1 VATRQLL
8 SRTARRAAVLGRP
21 VSHSQSPALHRAAYA
36 ALGLTDWQYE
46 ALDVGVDELPAVL
59 AGMDREWAGLS
70 VTMPLKQAVIPLLD
84 DVTPLAAAVGAV
96 NTVVVEPSGPCG
108 SGDTA
113 SGVTLRGDRASGVTL
128 RGDGASGVTLRGDGA
143 SGVTLRGDNTD
154 VAGLVAAA
162 REAGVGRVERA
173 CVLGAGAT
181 GASALAALAELG
193 CRTPTVQLRSPG
205 RGAELV
211 AAARR
216 LGVQPVLVEWG
227 HQPSLLGSDL
237 VISTVPAGAT
247 DTLAALVPGSVGG
260 RRGTL
265 LDVVYDPWPTPL
277 VAAWSAAGGAVVDGL
292 AMLLH
297 QAAAQVALFTGRTAP
312 VAAMRAAVAARR
324 A

>member
-96 NTVVVEPSGPCG
+96 NTVVVEPSADARDR
-108 SGDTA
+108 ST
-113 SGVTLRGDRASGVTL
+113 GVTPRGDRASGVTL
-128 RGDGASGVTLRGDGA
+128 RGDNSTGVTLRGY
-143 SGVTLRGDNTD
+143 NTD

-277 VAAWSAAGGAVVDGL
+277 VAAWSAGGGAVVDGM

>member
-1 VATRQLL
+1 MATRQLL

-96 NTVVVEPSGPCG
+96 NTVVVEPSADARDR
-108 SGDTA
+108 ST
-113 SGVTLRGDRASGVTL
+113 GVTPRGDRASGVTL
-128 RGDGASGVTLRGDGA
+128 RGDNSTGVTLRGY
-143 SGVTLRGDNTD
+143 NTD

-277 VAAWSAAGGAVVDGL
+277 VAAWSAGGGAVVDGM

>member
-1 VATRQLL
+1 MATRQLL

-96 NTVVVEPSGPCG
+96 NTVVVEPSADARDR
-108 SGDTA
+108 ST
-113 SGVTLRGDRASGVTL
+113 GVTPRGDR
-128 RGDGASGVTLRGDGA
+128 A

-247 DTLAALVPGSVGG
+247 DTLAALVQESVGG